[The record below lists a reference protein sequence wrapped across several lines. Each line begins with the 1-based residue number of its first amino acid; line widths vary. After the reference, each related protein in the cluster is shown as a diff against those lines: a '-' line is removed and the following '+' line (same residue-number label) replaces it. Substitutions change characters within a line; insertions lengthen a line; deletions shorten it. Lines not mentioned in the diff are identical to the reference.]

1 MSSTLIDHLNPEQQQ
16 AVLHKEGPAMVL
28 AGAGSGKTTVLTTR
42 VAWLIEEKGIQP
54 HQILVVTFTNK
65 AAGEIKD
72 RIQQATGSRLPY
84 SGTFHSLCAKIL
96 RIDGHYIGLDPNF
109 VIYDANDQ
117 HQLVKNIYKSH
128 GFDKAEFNP
137 KAALAAISNAKNEI
151 VSPKE
156 YHEFATGAFQTF
168 VAKLYTIYEAELIK
182 AQAVDFDDLLLKTLK
197 LLQNNATIREKY
209 QRLFLHV
216 LIDEYQDTNTVQY
229 QLSKILAAPQN
240 NIYVVGDFSQSIY
253 AWRGANY
260 KNMMQLKKDFGGI
273 TEYRLEQNYRSKQ
286 NILDAATD
294 VISLN
299 TSHPILKLWTEKE
312 AGELITCFEADGGR
326 EEAKT
331 VVSYIRDNRKK
342 QIEYTDMA
350 ILYRTNAQSR
360 EFEEALINAGI
371 PYRLIGGTKFYERT
385 EVKDIIAYLRYVL
398 NQNDSVSKTRAEKLG
413 KRRLATLTKWN
424 EKQNPE
430 ELTAQPAAE
439 LLKTILEV
447 TDYQSKYAKET
458 EENMQRLG
466 NIQELLN
473 VATQFETPHQFLEN
487 VALIQNDYLMDA
499 IAKEENSVNLMSLHA
514 AKGLEFSVVCMAG
527 MEDGLLPHSRSLF
540 DAEQMEEER
549 RLCYVGI
556 TRAKQKLYLTHA
568 RSRFQYGNT
577 TSAIR
582 SRFISDITP
591 TLMEFFGGGSTSYKS
606 KTNYYSSNSPQQ
618 QNSKSGYTE
627 KRRVVPVDDD
637 MVEGVL
643 SGEIDIDA
651 LIDF

>member
-1 MSSTLIDHLNPEQQQ
+1 M
-16 AVLHKEGPAMVL
+16 
-28 AGAGSGKTTVLTTR
+28 
-42 VAWLIEEKGIQP
+42 
-54 HQILVVTFTNK
+54 
-65 AAGEIKD
+65 
-72 RIQQATGSRLPY
+72 
-84 SGTFHSLCAKIL
+84 
-96 RIDGHYIGLDPNF
+96 
-109 VIYDANDQ
+109 
-117 HQLVKNIYKSH
+117 
-128 GFDKAEFNP
+128 
-137 KAALAAISNAKNEI
+137 
-151 VSPKE
+151 
-156 YHEFATGAFQTF
+156 
-168 VAKLYTIYEAELIK
+168 
-182 AQAVDFDDLLLKTLK
+182 
-197 LLQNNATIREKY
+197 
-209 QRLFLHV
+209 
-216 LIDEYQDTNTVQY
+216 
-229 QLSKILAAPQN
+229 
-240 NIYVVGDFSQSIY
+240 
-253 AWRGANY
+253 
-260 KNMMQLKKDFGGI
+260 
-273 TEYRLEQNYRSKQ
+273 
-286 NILDAATD
+286 
-294 VISLN
+294 
-299 TSHPILKLWTEKE
+299 
-312 AGELITCFEADGGR
+312 
-326 EEAKT
+326 
-331 VVSYIRDNRKK
+331 
-342 QIEYTDMA
+342 
-350 ILYRTNAQSR
+350 
-360 EFEEALINAGI
+360 
-371 PYRLIGGTKFYERT
+371 
-385 EVKDIIAYLRYVL
+385 
-398 NQNDSVSKTRAEKLG
+398 
-413 KRRLATLTKWN
+413 
-424 EKQNPE
+424 
-430 ELTAQPAAE
+430 
-439 LLKTILEV
+439 